1 MHKDGD
7 EGGGM
12 SIDAELPTLD
22 DLESLF
28 VNNADLDA
36 IRSHLSRFN
45 TIKIMGMERM
55 EIRHSA
61 ILGWLLSPQETHGLG
76 DSFLKGFLA
85 QAFRGHDGALRP
97 SALDVSQADMM
108 DAEVRREWRHI
119 DLLVLSPQNG
129 WVFAIENKFDSG
141 QHSDQLK
148 RYMDVVKTSFI
159 NGKTYHAFRGVFLTL
174 WQEDPDD
181 DRYAPIEY
189 ATICDLLEQVA
200 LSGRTA
206 LSSEVETFLRHY
218 FDVILETTGMSCK
231 QKEME
236 KLARQLYRDHRRVLD
251 FVLEHGK
258 STDFAIACE
267 TILGEEPQHG
277 DAINIGKQSY
287 VFNHADANAF
297 SFLPKSWFDA
307 LGKDKFY
314 WHGCENWWAGFPLIM
329 WIQLTSDGDS
339 GGGQV
344 RLYAEVGPLC
354 DHEFRRDL
362 IEAIKEAAK
371 ENELKR
377 VGFQR
382 GAADEGKKYSKFFKK
397 NFFAVDDVHDHDQI
411 ANAIKKALNSFQ
423 PEIEAVAVVL
433 PRFLSNGQKES
444 SL

>member
-1 MHKDGD
+1 MTEAAK
-7 EGGGM
+7 
-12 SIDAELPTLD
+12 IPTLD

-45 TIKIMGMERM
+45 PIKTMGMERM
-55 EIRHSA
+55 EIRHSS

-76 DSFLKGFLA
+76 DSFLKAFLA
-85 QAFRGHDGALRP
+85 QALRGHDSASRP
-97 SALDVSQADMM
+97 SALEVSQADMM

-119 DLLVLSPQNG
+119 DLLVLSPRNG
-129 WVFAIENKFDSG
+129 WVFIIENKFDSG

-148 RYMDVVKTSFI
+148 RYMDVVNTSLMD
-159 NGKTYHAFRGVFLTL
+159 GESYTARRGIFLTL
-174 WQEDPDD
+174 WEEDPAD

-189 ATICDLLEQVA
+189 ATICELLEQVA
-200 LSGRTA
+200 LSGRTP
-206 LSSEVETFLRHY
+206 LSPEVETFLRHY
-218 FDVILETTGMSCK
+218 FDVILEATGMSDE

-251 FVLEHGK
+251 FVVEHGK

-267 TILGEEPQHG
+267 AVFGEEPDYG
-277 DAINIGKQSY
+277 DVIEIGKQSY
-287 VFNHADANAF
+287 VFNHADASTF
-297 SFLPKSWFDA
+297 SFLPKCWFDA
-307 LGKDKFY
+307 FGEDEFF

-329 WIQLTSDGDS
+329 WVQLTGDGDG

-344 RLYAEVGPLC
+344 RLYAEVGPLS

-362 IEAIKEAAK
+362 IEAIKATARDHG
-371 ENELKR
+371 LKR
-377 VGFQR
+377 IGFQR

-411 ANAIKKALNSFQ
+411 ANAIKKALKSFQ
-423 PEIEAVAVVL
+423 PEIETVAAVL
-433 PRFLSNGQKES
+433 PSFLTHGSEES
-444 SL
+444 SK